1 MPRKWKLRLQH
12 CGFDL
17 GNGEILTNVRYAD
30 DLMLYAKHC
39 DELVFM
45 MELLIEELSAVGLHL
60 NTSKTKILTTT
71 ALTDRMFLDV
81 GGDMIEVVRS
91 QETHKYLG
99 KKLPGDLSARAMVDV
114 KHRIHIAWMKFNQH
128 RETLLNRHVSLKL
141 RLKFFDSIISPAIL
155 FGLTTVPL
163 SAAQLSNLDIVRR
176 RMLRSIV
183 GWVPVVNGDWH
194 DAMSR
199 MNQKLQNAYRIYP
212 TKSWPERILRGKFR
226 FAAKIACKVNH
237 WPVLCSR
244 WQPGY
249 LYERNFHVQP
259 RRRPGRPPKRWD
271 DQLRVFSEHVFHSS
285 WTTAARH
292 GAQWLSHEQ
301 AFVQFCSEA

>member
-1 MPRKWKLRLQH
+1 
-12 CGFDL
+12 
-17 GNGEILTNVRYAD
+17 
-30 DLMLYAKHC
+30 MLYAKHC
-39 DELVFM
+39 DELAFM

-71 ALTDRMFLDV
+71 ALADRMFLDV
-81 GGDMIEVVRS
+81 GGDMIEVVHG

-99 KKLPGDLSARAMVDV
+99 KKFPGNLSARATVDM
-114 KHRIHIAWMKFNQH
+114 KHRIYIAWMKFHQH
-128 RETLLNRHVSLKL
+128 KETLLNRHVSLKL

-163 SAAQLSNLDIVRR
+163 SAAQLSKLDIVRR

-183 GWVPVVNGDWH
+183 GWDPVVNGDWH

-212 TKSWPERILRGKFR
+212 TTSWPERILRGKFR
-226 FAAKIACKVNH
+226 FAAKIACKANH

-249 LYERNFHVQP
+249 FYERNFHVQP

-271 DQLRVFSEHVFHSS
+271 DQLRVFF
-285 WTTAARH
+285 
-292 GAQWLSHEQ
+292 
-301 AFVQFCSEA
+301 

>member
-1 MPRKWKLRLQH
+1 M
-12 CGFDL
+12 
-17 GNGEILTNVRYAD
+17 
-30 DLMLYAKHC
+30 
-39 DELVFM
+39 
-45 MELLIEELSAVGLHL
+45 
-60 NTSKTKILTTT
+60 
-71 ALTDRMFLDV
+71 
-81 GGDMIEVVRS
+81 
-91 QETHKYLG
+91 
-99 KKLPGDLSARAMVDV
+99 

-155 FGLTTVPL
+155 FGLTTAPL
-163 SAAQLSNLDIVRR
+163 STAQLSKLDIVRR

-212 TKSWPERILRGKFR
+212 TKSWLERILRGKFR

-237 WPVLCSR
+237 WPVLSSR

-249 LYERNFHVQP
+249 LHERNFHVQP

-271 DQLRVFSEHVFHSS
+271 DQLRFFFEHVFHSS
-285 WTTAARH
+285 WTTVARH